1 MKDQDWQSVIDTN
14 LSSVFYLAKAVLR
27 GMIRQKFGRIINISS
42 VSGLLGN
49 AGQANY
55 VAAKAG
61 IIGLTKSLAREYAAK
76 GITVNAVAPGFIQSD
91 MTDTLPDELKEQ
103 YLSQIPVGRFGQPN
117 EVAKAVVFL
126 ASKDASYINGQTLPV
141 DGGMVMP

>member
-1 MKDQDWQSVIDTN
+1 M
-14 LSSVFYLAKAVLR
+14 
-27 GMIRQKFGRIINISS
+27 
-42 VSGLLGN
+42 
-49 AGQANY
+49 
-55 VAAKAG
+55 
-61 IIGLTKSLAREYAAK
+61 TKSLAREYAAK